1 MAALCASKAMFVKP
15 EKNQF
20 GFNLTHDEGLDTFS
34 AKVDRLNLG
43 VKNVFIRYLAGELGG
58 AMGL

>member
-34 AKVDRLNLG
+34 AKVDRLNLD
-43 VKNVFIRYLAGELGG
+43 VKNVFI
-58 AMGL
+58 